1 MVTDQTYITKEG
13 LESIKEELKVLTTT
27 KRNEISERIAQAKE
41 LGDLSENADYDSAK
55 EAFAF
60 NEGRVMELEAVLKYA
75 VIIEEENRQPGV
87 VSVGSQITIKE
98 AEGNKTREYHIVGS
112 HEANPSN
119 GKISNE
125 SPVGTALLDK
135 KKGDKVKAHVPAGVI
150 EYEIT
155 KLD

>member
-1 MVTDQTYITKEG
+1 MVSDQTYLTQEG

-41 LGDLSENADYDSAK
+41 LGDISENADYDSAK

-60 NEGRVMELEAVLKYA
+60 NEGRILELESVIKHAT
-75 VIIEEENRQPGV
+75 IIEEENRQPGV
-87 VSVGSQITIKE
+87 VSVGSQIIIKE
-98 AEGNKTREYHIVGS
+98 VDGDKTREYHIVGS

-125 SPVGTALLDK
+125 SPIGQALLGAAVGDTVEINLP
-135 KKGDKVKAHVPAGVI
+135 KGALRCTVVEVN
-150 EYEIT
+150 
-155 KLD
+155 